1 MSIWRRLPPL
11 TALRA
16 FAAFAEA
23 GTLERAGAQI
33 GVTHAAV
40 SQQIR
45 ALEAWLHL
53 SLVERGARGL
63 ALTAEGRLL
72 AAALRDGFG
81 TIAAGVDALSG
92 AEANRPL
99 HISTTP
105 AFAGGWLLP
114 RLATWRQAHPGLEL
128 MVDASPDLREIGP
141 GGVDAAIR
149 FGNGDWPGLEARLL
163 VASSVVVVA
172 APVLAEHAGDQSQI
186 AGLVSLPW
194 LQEMGTSEASGL
206 FRHFAPDSPPPKGVL
221 SLPGTL
227 LLDAARDGQ
236 GVAAVARVFV
246 AADIAAGR
254 LRVLFED
261 QTRQGYFLLTR
272 PGVQRPAVRAFAQWI
287 QRQASSTATM
297 TARPASPA

>member
-1 MSIWRRLPPL
+1 MPPL

-23 GTLERAGAQI
+23 GTLERAGAAI

-45 ALEAWLHL
+45 SLEEWLRL

-72 AAALRDGFG
+72 AASLREGFG
-81 TIAAGVDALSG
+81 AIAAGVEALTG

-114 RLATWRQAHPGLEL
+114 RLATWRQAHPGVEL

-163 VASSVVVVA
+163 VPSSVVVVA
-172 APVLAEHAGDQSQI
+172 APELAKRAGDPRQI
-186 AGLVSLPW
+186 AGLASLPW

-206 FRHFAPDSPPPKGVL
+206 FRQFAPDSPPPKGIM

-227 LLDAARDGQ
+227 LLDAARDAQ

-272 PGVQRPAVRAFAQWI
+272 PGVQRPAVRAFAQWV
-287 QRQASSTATM
+287 QREAG
-297 TARPASPA
+297 RPAPITAPPA